1 MNVMACGVVAG
12 FFHMQT
18 NDRERECIKS
28 MNLKLSH
35 DIMDICNMESDGVT
49 VEDCAERLHL
59 AGGELSELFET
70 FEEMIRRGSLVRISE
85 ERYGASKRAQEIVG
99 IYKGYTPT
107 FGFVLCENMQDD
119 IYIAEQ
125 YRHTAMN
132 NDKVAVRI
140 IQSGSGRHKTEGEI
154 IRIVERANKTLVG
167 TFEREKQCGFVRPDD
182 ERIRE
187 DIYIPLDKTA
197 GARSSARVLVTITKW
212 PEEGRKAE
220 GEVTEI
226 LGYDGDKDLDIKV
239 IMARHGLPFAFPDDV
254 LKEADSIDRTVVL
267 EDGRRDYRHR
277 QLITIDGEDAKDL
290 DDAIDVERLS
300 NGNYRLG
307 VYIADVSYYV
317 RPRTLLDAEAYE
329 RGTSVYLVDR
339 VIPMLPTVLSND
351 MCSLN
356 AGQDRYSMTCVMEI
370 DQEGKVVKADIGP
383 AVIRVKRRCNYKE
396 VKKALVDDIIPDDL
410 QPFMPMLRDL
420 QDVAQIL
427 KQMRLRRGAIDFDFP
442 EYKIILDEEGKP
454 LRLEKRER
462 TIAEQIVEECML
474 IANET
479 VAAYLRDSENPAV
492 YRVHETPEP
501 ERLEMMRTVLASFDL
516 PVPSGD
522 DVKPADFQKLLKQ
535 SKGTSAELVVQT
547 IALRSMQQARYS
559 TNNAGHFGLASECY
573 THFTSPI
580 RRYPD
585 LMVHR
590 LIRQNKKRGKLT
602 QEEAQ
607 QSLAYHTIAAD
618 QASSRERIAVEAERE
633 TDDLKKAQYMVPFI
647 GQPYEAHITGIT
659 SFGLF
664 VGLENGI
671 EGLVH
676 ISLLT
681 DDIYEFDEGTYTMRG
696 QHGGRIYH
704 LGDMME
710 VTLAKVNV
718 EKCEIDFVPGKVESL
733 EDLRQLMAAGAER
746 RHKKNGSRSGK
757 QEVTKRNWFAGA
769 ADSQKGKKKKK
780 DKKIKKKGKKDKKRK
795 GKKSRK
801 K

>member
-1 MNVMACGVVAG
+1 MNVIACGVVAG
-12 FFHMQT
+12 FFHMQ
-18 NDRERECIKS
+18 DYWQEGECIKG

-35 DIMDICNMESDGVT
+35 DIMDICSAGLDGAT
-49 VEDCAERLHL
+49 VEDCAEQLCPDGR
-59 AGGELSELFET
+59 ELSELFET
-70 FEEMIRRGSLVRISE
+70 FEELIRRGSLVRISE
-85 ERYGASKRAQEIVG
+85 ERYTAAKGPQEIVG

-125 YRHTAMN
+125 SRHTAMN

-140 IQSGSGRHKTEGEI
+140 IQSSTGRHKKEGEI

-197 GARSSARVLVTITKW
+197 NARSSARVLVTITKW
-212 PEEGRKAE
+212 PEENRKAE
-220 GEVTEI
+220 GEITEV
-226 LGYDGDKDLDIKV
+226 LGYDGDKDLDVKV

-254 LKEADSIDRTVVL
+254 LKEADSVDRTVVP
-267 EDGRRDYRHR
+267 EEGRRDYRHR
-277 QLITIDGEDAKDL
+277 PLITIDGEDAKDL
-290 DDAIDVERLS
+290 DDAIDAERLS
-300 NGNYRLG
+300 NGNFRLG

-317 RPRTLLDAEAYE
+317 RPGTLLDNEAYE

-356 AGQDRYSMTCVMEI
+356 AGKDRYAMTCVMEI
-370 DQEGKVVKADIGP
+370 DREGKVVKADIGP

-396 VKKALVDDIIPDDL
+396 VKQALVDDIIPDDL

-420 QDVAQIL
+420 QELAHVL

-442 EYKIILDEEGKP
+442 EYKIILDEDGRP

-492 YRVHETPEP
+492 YRIHEAPEP

-516 PVPSGD
+516 PVPAGD

-535 SKGTSAELVVQT
+535 SKGTNAELVVQT
-547 IALRSMQQARYS
+547 IALRSMQQARYATS
-559 TNNAGHFGLASECY
+559 NAGHFGLASSCY

-590 LIRQNKKRGKLT
+590 LIRQYKSRGKLT

-607 QSLAYHTIAAD
+607 QSLSYHTIAAD
-618 QASSRERIAVEAERE
+618 QASTRERVAVEAERE

-681 DDIYEFDEGTYTMRG
+681 DDVYEFDETTYTMRG
-696 QHGGRIYH
+696 QRGGKVYH
-704 LGDMME
+704 LGDPME

-718 EKCEIDFVPGKVESL
+718 EKCEIDFVPGTVESL
-733 EDLRQLMAAGAER
+733 EDLQQMMAASSER
-746 RHKKNGSRSGK
+746 RHRKNGSRGSK
-757 QEVTKRNWFAGA
+757 EEANKKNWFANAKA
-769 ADSQKGKKKKK
+769 APKGKKKKK
-780 DKKIKKKGKKDKKRK
+780 DKSDKKKGKKDKKRK